1 MVKPREE
8 VIQEFNAD
16 VNMTADELAAWL
28 EDPQSEEAGTGV
40 GLESGH
46 RILEILRKNPE
57 KEPEKYDEVR
67 IFSGFLR

>member
-57 KEPEKYDEVR
+57 KEAEKYDEVR
-67 IFSGFLR
+67 IYSAFSG